1 MDTCCRFSHT
11 AAGWLLRRPAFETMV
26 RPGITF
32 GRSSEVQAN
41 KLMASQYITFL
52 ADEGTCEG
60 IYVHPDE
67 PAHVPGLVLC
77 HPHPLHGGDME
88 NNVVRA
94 FAAAFVAAGF
104 AVLRFNFRGV
114 GKSTGRYAEGVG
126 EQGDAKAA
134 LTWIAAQPGVDTA
147 RLFLAGY
154 SFGARVTLAVASADP
169 RVAGFI
175 AIAPPILRGNWPTLE
190 ASRGPKIFLCGDR
203 DPNVPAERLAT
214 VVNSLDDPKRLAIFS
229 DTDHFFVGQEHTL
242 AQHAV
247 KLLHE
252 LS

>member
-1 MDTCCRFSHT
+1 M
-11 AAGWLLRRPAFETMV
+11 AAAQASIRDDGQPLYH
-26 RPGITF
+26 F

-41 KLMASQYITFL
+41 KLMESQYITFL

-67 PAHVPGLVLC
+67 PAHAPGLVLC

-94 FAAAFVAAGF
+94 FAAAFGAAGF

-154 SFGARVTLAVASADP
+154 SFGARVTLAVASTDP

-190 ASRGPKIFLCGDR
+190 VSRGPKIFLCGDR
-203 DPNVPAERLAT
+203 DPYAPAEGLAT
-214 VVNSLDDPKRLAIFS
+214 VVKSLDEPKRLAIFS

>member
-1 MDTCCRFSHT
+1 MDHQHISFSSD
-11 AAGWLLRRPAFETMV
+11 G
-26 RPGITF
+26 
-32 GRSSEVQAN
+32 
-41 KLMASQYITFL
+41 
-52 ADEGTCEG
+52 GTCEG
-60 IYVHPDE
+60 IYAQPGQIGHM
-67 PAHVPGLVLC
+67 PGLVLC

-88 NNVVRA
+88 NNVIRA
-94 FAAAFVAAGF
+94 LAGAFTAAGF

-134 LTWIAAQPGVDTA
+134 LTWMATQPGVDTA

-154 SFGARVTLAVASADP
+154 SFGARVTLAVAAVDS

-175 AIAPPILRGNWPTLE
+175 VIAPPLLRGEWPTLE
-190 ASRGPKIFLCGDR
+190 SNRGPKIFLCGDR
-203 DPNVPAERLAT
+203 DPSAPPDVLASM
-214 VVNSLDDPKRLAIFS
+214 VKNIDEPKRLAIFS
-229 DTDHFFVGQEHTL
+229 DADHFFVGQEHAL

-247 KLLHE
+247 KLLQE

>member
-1 MDTCCRFSHT
+1 MDH
-11 AAGWLLRRPAFETMV
+11 
-26 RPGITF
+26 
-32 GRSSEVQAN
+32 QH
-41 KLMASQYITFL
+41 ITFL
-52 ADEGTCEG
+52 SDDGTCEG

-67 PAHVPGLVLC
+67 AAHVPGLVLC

-94 FAAAFVAAGF
+94 FTAAFTAAGF

-147 RLFLAGY
+147 QLFLAGY
-154 SFGARVTLAVASADP
+154 SFGARVTLAVASTDP

-175 AIAPPILRGNWPTLE
+175 VIAPPILRGNWPTLE
-190 ASRGPKIFLCGDR
+190 SSRGPKIFLCGDR
-203 DPNVPAERLAT
+203 DPYAPPAVLAS
-214 VVNSLDDPKRLAIFS
+214 VVKTLDEPKRLAIFS
-229 DTDHFFVGQEHTL
+229 DTDHFFVGQEHAL

-247 KLLHE
+247 KLLQE

>member
-1 MDTCCRFSHT
+1 M
-11 AAGWLLRRPAFETMV
+11 
-26 RPGITF
+26 
-32 GRSSEVQAN
+32 Q
-41 KLMASQYITFL
+41 SQFITFL
-52 ADEGTCEG
+52 SDDGTCEG
-60 IYVHPDE
+60 IYVP
-67 PAHVPGLVLC
+67 PAKGTHAPGLVLC

-94 FAAAFVAAGF
+94 FAAAFAGAGF

-114 GKSTGRYAEGVG
+114 GKSTGRYAEGIG

-134 LTWIAAQPGVDTA
+134 LTWTAAQPGVDPT
-147 RLFLAGY
+147 RLYLAGY
-154 SFGARVTLAVASADP
+154 SFGARVTLSVASTDH

-175 AIAPPILRGNWPTLE
+175 AIAPPILRGSLPTLE
-190 ASRGPKIFLCGDR
+190 SSRGPKIFLCGDR
-203 DPNVPAERLAT
+203 DPHAPPEVLT
-214 VVNSLDDPKRLAIFS
+214 SVVKSLDEPKRLAIFS
-229 DTDHFFVGQEHTL
+229 DADHFFVGQEHIL

>member
-1 MDTCCRFSHT
+1 MDH
-11 AAGWLLRRPAFETMV
+11 
-26 RPGITF
+26 
-32 GRSSEVQAN
+32 QH
-41 KLMASQYITFL
+41 ITFL
-52 ADEGTCEG
+52 SDDGTCEG

-67 PAHVPGLVLC
+67 AAHVPGLVLC

-94 FAAAFVAAGF
+94 FTAAFTAAGF

-114 GKSTGRYAEGVG
+114 GKSTGHYAEGVG
-126 EQGDAKAA
+126 EQGDAQAA

-147 RLFLAGY
+147 QLFLAGY
-154 SFGARVTLAVASADP
+154 SFGARVTLAVASTDP

-175 AIAPPILRGNWPTLE
+175 AIAPPILRGNWVTLE
-190 ASRGPKIFLCGDR
+190 SSHGPKIFLCGDR
-203 DPNVPAERLAT
+203 DPYAPPEVLANV
-214 VVNSLDDPKRLAIFS
+214 VKSLDEPKRLAIFS
-229 DTDHFFVGQEHTL
+229 DADHFFVGQEHAL

-247 KLLHE
+247 KLLQE